1 MRIFSGIQPTGK
13 IHLGNYIGAIS
24 QWVKLQKKGECFIM
38 IADLHS
44 LTIPYNPKDLQKN
57 ILDTFSSLLS
67 LGIDPKKTVIFLQS
81 EIKEHT
87 FLCWILNTI
96 CKLGEIS
103 RMTQFKEKAKYF
115 KENVNVGLLDY
126 PVLQVADILL
136 YDADI
141 VPVGKDQL
149 QHIELARDLA
159 KRFNKKFG
167 ETFKI
172 PKPLIL
178 KGKEKI
184 MSLSD
189 PLKKMSKSI
198 PSSCLFLDDSFK
210 IVEEKIMR
218 AKTDLEKEIRY
229 DKEKKPGISN
239 LMVIYSFFSKKNFYQ
254 IEKDFKGKG
263 YEEFKKEII
272 KEILKFLKPYQKK
285 KKELL
290 KEKSFL
296 KKILKEGTEKA
307 QKIASS
313 KIKKVKEKIGIS
325 F

>member
-1 MRIFSGIQPTGK
+1 MRILSGIQPTGK
-13 IHLGNYIGAIS
+13 LHLGNYIGAIS
-24 QWVKLQKKGECFIM
+24 QWIKLQEKKECFIM

-44 LTIPYNPKDLQKN
+44 LTIPYDPKELQKN

-67 LGIDPKKTVIFLQS
+67 LGIDSNKTTIFLQS

-103 RMTQFKEKAKYF
+103 RMTQFKEKAKQF

-126 PVLQVADILL
+126 PVLQAADILL
-136 YDADI
+136 YDPDY
-141 VPVGKDQL
+141 VPVGRDQL
-149 QHIELARDLA
+149 QHIELARDLS
-159 KRFNKKFG
+159 KRFNNKFG
-167 ETFKI
+167 ETFKV

-189 PLKKMSKSI
+189 PSKKMSKSI
-198 PSSCLFLDDSFK
+198 PSSCLFLDDPLK
-210 IVEEKIMR
+210 TIERKIMR
-218 AKTDLEKEIRY
+218 AKTDLGKEIKF

-239 LMVIYSFFSKKNFYQ
+239 LMVIYSFFSKKSFSQ
-254 IEKDFKGKG
+254 IEKEFKGKG
-263 YEEFKKEII
+263 YAVFKKEII
-272 KEILKFLKPYQKK
+272 KEVIKFLKPYQKK
-285 KKELL
+285 KRELL
-290 KEKSFL
+290 KNKTLL
-296 KKILKEGTEKA
+296 KKILKEGTKKA
-307 QKIASS
+307 QKIASL
-313 KIKKVKEKIGIS
+313 KIKEVEKKVGLS